1 MPLGP
6 GNTYRPM
13 ERGNDYIMTTVY
25 DVASATY
32 TGVATYNMRTKEVTK
47 VALAGSAKLL
57 WVPVFTDELAQAV
70 AQTQALQAQLT
81 AMQQVMRR
89 PASPLRAAP
98 CLFPTPRSS
107 HPPPIC
113 HLPPPAA
120 TRTKPPPTRPARSS
134 GRASPRRR

>member
-1 MPLGP
+1 
-6 GNTYRPM
+6 M

-47 VALAGSAKLL
+47 VALPGSAKLL

-81 AMQQVMRR
+81 AMQQVMPR
-89 PASPLRAAP
+89 PASHCRAAP
-98 CLFPTPRSS
+98 CLFLTSLLSPAA
-107 HPPPIC
+107 HLPPP
-113 HLPPPAA
+113 PPPAA